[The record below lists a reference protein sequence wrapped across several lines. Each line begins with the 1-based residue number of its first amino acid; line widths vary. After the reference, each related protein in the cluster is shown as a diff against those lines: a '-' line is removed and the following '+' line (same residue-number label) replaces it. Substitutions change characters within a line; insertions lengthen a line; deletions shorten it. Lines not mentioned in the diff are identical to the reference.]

1 MHTSSLEE
9 LSTEVGA
16 GEDGRWKLLGVL
28 DGVASVGN
36 SARGAP
42 GAEAVGVAGISGF
55 VLLAVGLDISERH
68 DWEGDLGDG
77 GCIDSHSVVITG
89 IVLVSDTVGDG
100 LDLFEVSND
109 VLVGSLVDLHLTL
122 ALPVVEPSLDHI
134 FISLDAGRAS
144 IHEGVDFWEVS
155 EDFLETL
162 EDLAVVL
169 SSEVGNKFADVGL
182 EFWAVSEA
190 SLHGL
195 LIVVSSESSHET
207 SEVVSN
213 YGGAQ
218 GEVGA
223 LGVSELSSSNRKGD
237 LGHGGGNDS
246 DTVVV
251 TSVILV
257 WHFVGKLF
265 DLVEVSNKVLVSSL
279 VDLHF
284 SLASP
289 VGVPVLKYL
298 FVGLY
303 LGWAGGHEGVELW
316 KISED
321 CLKSFHN
328 LAVVLGSEIGD
339 KIADIVLEALIVNEA
354 SLHSGLVVVTS
365 ESRHEASKVV
375 SDDGGVYREVTTV
388 GVSKTVEHLGGW
400 DWKGKLGKLS
410 SLLGSA
416 IPVLGI
422 VVITKKLD
430 VSQNSVD
437 VAGEVFVGS
446 GVKLERSLALP
457 VCCPALNDCKISLG
471 IWASIKET
479 CKGWDLG
486 HEDLDTLDDLAV
498 ILGSDIGDGSADGL
512 LERVSVLEAALQ
524 VGLVV
529 MSGESVDE
537 SSNEVSDLNC
547 V

>member
-42 GAEAVGVAGISGF
+42 RAEAVGVASISGF

-68 DWEGDLGDG
+68 DWEGDLGNG

-109 VLVGSLVDLHLTL
+109 VLVGSLVDHHLTL
-122 ALPVVEPSLDHI
+122 APPVVEPSFDHI
-134 FISLDAGRAS
+134 FVSLDAGRAS

-195 LIVVSSESSHET
+195 LVIVSSESSHET

-223 LGVSELSSSNRKGD
+223 LGVS
-237 LGHGGGNDS
+237 
-246 DTVVV
+246 
-251 TSVILV
+251 
-257 WHFVGKLF
+257 
-265 DLVEVSNKVLVSSL
+265 
-279 VDLHF
+279 
-284 SLASP
+284 
-289 VGVPVLKYL
+289 
-298 FVGLY
+298 
-303 LGWAGGHEGVELW
+303 
-316 KISED
+316 
-321 CLKSFHN
+321 
-328 LAVVLGSEIGD
+328 
-339 KIADIVLEALIVNEA
+339 
-354 SLHSGLVVVTS
+354 
-365 ESRHEASKVV
+365 
-375 SDDGGVYREVTTV
+375 
-388 GVSKTVEHLGGW
+388 
-400 DWKGKLGKLS
+400 
-410 SLLGSA
+410 
-416 IPVLGI
+416 
-422 VVITKKLD
+422 
-430 VSQNSVD
+430 
-437 VAGEVFVGS
+437 
-446 GVKLERSLALP
+446 
-457 VCCPALNDCKISLG
+457 
-471 IWASIKET
+471 
-479 CKGWDLG
+479 
-486 HEDLDTLDDLAV
+486 
-498 ILGSDIGDGSADGL
+498 
-512 LERVSVLEAALQ
+512 
-524 VGLVV
+524 
-529 MSGESVDE
+529 
-537 SSNEVSDLNC
+537 
-547 V
+547 